1 MWTKNGSGS
10 LIVSKSTLQK
20 IKLIERD
27 NELTNSNI
35 SVIIVDDK
43 GSNEFDEDS
52 KETSKNHMLNEMIRV
67 KSNHSV
73 ENFNHMHNSLHL
85 SKIIAT

>member
-52 KETSKNHMLNEMIRV
+52 KETSKKSYV
-67 KSNHSV
+67 KWNDQGKI
-73 ENFNHMHNSLHL
+73 ESLCR
-85 SKIIAT
+85 KF